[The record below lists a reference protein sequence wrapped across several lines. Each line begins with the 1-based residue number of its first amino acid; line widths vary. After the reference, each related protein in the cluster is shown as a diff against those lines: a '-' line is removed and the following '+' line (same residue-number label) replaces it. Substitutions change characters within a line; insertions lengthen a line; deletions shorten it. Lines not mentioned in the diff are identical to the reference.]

1 MAVGKSSLAGRF
13 NQGRFNDVYQNTI
26 GGAYFQKVMNVPDP
40 QHEPGQPPRMQQVKL
55 HIWDTGGQEQFRSMM
70 SLYYRDADAALIC
83 FDISAAKS
91 FDSVAYW
98 IGEMEKNCNNERKN
112 FVLALAGN
120 KCDIE
125 DSKKQIPMSVANE
138 TAKENEMCYH
148 ETSAKTGEGVNELF
162 MELI

>member
-1 MAVGKSSLAGRF
+1 MS
-13 NQGRFNDVYQNTI
+13 
-26 GGAYFQKVMNVPDP
+26 VPDP
-40 QHEPGQPPRMQQVKL
+40 EVHPDAMSPSNKMQQVKL

-83 FDISAAKS
+83 FDLSNAKS

-98 IGEMEKNCNNERKN
+98 VGEMEKNCNNGRQD

-125 DSKKQIPMSVANE
+125 DSKKKIPIS
-138 TAKENEMCYH
+138 TAAEIAREQDMIYH

-162 MELI
+162 LGLI